1 MLFNSFIFIFG
12 FLPVTYAVF
21 WWLRSARHRYI
32 WLALSGY
39 VFYGYWDARFCLLMA
54 FSTLVSYCAGLA
66 FLRYQQPRLRRLA
79 LVIPVC
85 VDLSLLGFFKYAG
98 FALRSGQWLAGS
110 LGINAH
116 FPVFDVIL
124 PVGISFYTFHTI
136 TYIVDSYRG
145 VIKPTRNLFEFSA
158 YVSLFSQLVAGPIV
172 RFRQIEGD
180 LEGLGYAERGRWL
193 LPGISFFVM
202 GLAEKVLIADSL
214 ANFVDPSLQHYITLS
229 TTGAWLTM
237 LAYSLQL
244 YFDFCGYSDMAV
256 GLGLFFGLRIP
267 QNFNSPYKAVNPS
280 DFWRRWHISL
290 STCLRDYLYI
300 PLGGNRGGELLTY
313 RNMMLTML
321 IGGLWHGANW
331 TFVAWGGYHG
341 VLLVVYRMA
350 PHIWD
355 ALPRVAAQ
363 SLMFVLVLVGW
374 VFFRAPDFTSAGHIL
389 RTMLTPA
396 LGTVPSDS
404 GVLVT
409 LLVLAAYLAMVSRNA
424 FELNA
429 QRTWTRGWQ
438 TAMAVSFGACLAVM
452 AGGRNSPFLYF
463 QF

>member
-32 WLALSGY
+32 WLTLSGY

-54 FSTLVSYCAGLA
+54 FSTPVSYCAGPA
-66 FLRYQQPRLRRLA
+66 FLKYEQPRLRRLA

-98 FALRSGQWLAGS
+98 FALRSGQSLADS

-136 TYIVDSYRG
+136 SYIVDSYRG

-172 RFRQIEGD
+172 RFRQIESD
-180 LEGLGYAERGRWL
+180 LESLGYAERARWL

-202 GLAEKVLIADSL
+202 GLVEKVLIADSL
-214 ANFVDPSLQHYITLS
+214 ANFVDPAFQHYSTLS
-229 TTGAWLTM
+229 TAGSWLTM
-237 LAYSLQL
+237 LAYSFQL

-267 QNFNSPYKAVNPS
+267 AELRFAVQSAEPIR
-280 DFWRRWHISL
+280 FLEALAHFTI
-290 STCLRDYLYI
+290 YLYAR
-300 PLGGNRGGELLTY
+300 LSV
-313 RNMMLTML
+313 
-321 IGGLWHGANW
+321 H
-331 TFVAWGGYHG
+331 
-341 VLLVVYRMA
+341 
-350 PHIWD
+350 
-355 ALPRVAAQ
+355 
-363 SLMFVLVLVGW
+363 
-374 VFFRAPDFTSAGHIL
+374 SA
-389 RTMLTPA
+389 R
-396 LGTVPSDS
+396 
-404 GVLVT
+404 
-409 LLVLAAYLAMVSRNA
+409 
-424 FELNA
+424 
-429 QRTWTRGWQ
+429 W
-438 TAMAVSFGACLAVM
+438 
-452 AGGRNSPFLYF
+452 
-463 QF
+463 